1 MSGSSTGYAGKPA
14 RWGAAG
20 AAETPAGRLR
30 RKFPT
35 FNDLQRRAKW
45 RVARF
50 AYDFVAG
57 GVGDGAP
64 NVAHNRAAMDAVRI
78 VPRYA
83 LDVSKVSTS
92 TRLFGKEYAVPVG
105 VAP

>member
-1 MSGSSTGYAGKPA
+1 MSGSGTGDTGKPA
-14 RWGAAG
+14 GWGAAG
-20 AAETPAGRLR
+20 AAETPAGQLR

-35 FNDLQRRAKW
+35 FNDLQRRAKS

-83 LDVSKVSTS
+83 LDIATISTK
-92 TRLFGKEYAVPVG
+92 TTLFGREYAVPVG
-105 VAP
+105 

>member
-14 RWGAAG
+14 GWGAAG
-20 AAETPAGRLR
+20 ATETPAGRLR
-30 RKFPT
+30 RRFPT
-35 FNDLQRRAKW
+35 FNDLQRRARW

-83 LDVSKVSTS
+83 LDLSGVTIA
-92 TRLFGKEYAVPVG
+92 TRLFGRDYAAPVG
-105 VAP
+105 V